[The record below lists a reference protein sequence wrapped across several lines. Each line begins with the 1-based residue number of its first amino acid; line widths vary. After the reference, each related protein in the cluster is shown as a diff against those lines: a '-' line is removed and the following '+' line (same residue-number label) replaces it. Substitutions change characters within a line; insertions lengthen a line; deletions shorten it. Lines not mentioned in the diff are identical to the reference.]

1 MIRRRV
7 PFDVEH
13 PKYMWGLAAD
23 WRGAQRGYGSAGGVS
38 PRLRESPFGPS
49 AGSKCPVVEDRNVN
63 K

>member
-1 MIRRRV
+1 
-7 PFDVEH
+7 
-13 PKYMWGLAAD
+13 MWSILSACEGLLLTEG
-23 WRGAQRGYGSAGGVS
+23 GAQRGYGSAGGVS